1 MNKLIIPIL
10 IFLAGAAALGGTNVF
25 FAATNE
31 MEFCTSC
38 HSMKINLEEYRHTVH
53 YNNQSGVQAT
63 CSDCHVPKQFI
74 PKIKAKIMAA
84 KDVYHWVLGTIEP
97 DELHLVSTEENGSCP
112 DLYIPVKEGSDLCVP
127 NYGEPYSDDMSE
139 EANTRREAALKKFNA
154 YRWKMANSVWDKMKA
169 SDSRE
174 CRNCHS
180 FENMDLDS
188 QDRSARKKHGRATE
202 KGQTCIDCHKG
213 IAHSEPDEPEDED
226 EEVDDDANTD
236 AS

>member
-1 MNKLIIPIL
+1 
-10 IFLAGAAALGGTNVF
+10 
-25 FAATNE
+25 
-31 MEFCTSC
+31 
-38 HSMKINLEEYRHTVH
+38 
-53 YNNQSGVQAT
+53 
-63 CSDCHVPKQFI
+63 
-74 PKIKAKIMAA
+74 
-84 KDVYHWVLGTIEP
+84 
-97 DELHLVSTEENGSCP
+97 
-112 DLYIPVKEGSDLCVP
+112 
-127 NYGEPYSDDMSE
+127 
-139 EANTRREAALKKFNA
+139 
-154 YRWKMANSVWDKMKA
+154 MKA